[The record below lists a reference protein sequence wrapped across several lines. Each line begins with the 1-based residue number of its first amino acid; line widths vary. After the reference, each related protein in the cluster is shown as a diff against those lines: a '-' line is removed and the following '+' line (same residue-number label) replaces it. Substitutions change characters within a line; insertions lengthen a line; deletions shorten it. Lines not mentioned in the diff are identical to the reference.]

1 MKLPNA
7 ENAIIAE
14 DKLAGYL
21 LDLGHRRG
29 GSKAKLLHSLGY
41 ETQHWQR
48 LADDVRQQH
57 LTAEV
62 IEERDTVWGRRY
74 DIVAPLTGPSGDAV
88 LFRTI
93 WQIDLGS
100 DRPRFITMYPE

>member
-7 ENAIIAE
+7 EHSIIAE
-14 DKLAGYL
+14 DKLVGYL

-29 GSKAKLLHSLGY
+29 GSKAKLLYSLGY
-41 ETQHWQR
+41 EAKHWHR
-48 LADDVRQQH
+48 LADDLRQQH

-62 IEERDTVWGRRY
+62 IEERDTIWGRHY
-74 DIVAPLTGPSGDAV
+74 DIVAPLTGPSGDTIM
-88 LFRTI
+88 FRSI

-100 DRPRFITMYPE
+100 EYPRLITIYPE